1 MLNRGVYL
9 PPSAFETWFLCSAL
23 TKEDLDATIQKTKES
38 LQEIL

>member
-1 MLNRGVYL
+1 
-9 PPSAFETWFLCSAL
+9 LCSAL